1 MAFAAARAAEF
12 GGTLRAVPAIT
23 HQMPAKAS
31 GGTVDTSDRDLVR
44 RTAAGDREAFADL
57 YRRHHAAVYR
67 FARLMTGSGALAED
81 VVQEVFLVLMR
92 SASRYDPDRSTLS
105 TYLYGVAR
113 QYTRRRLARER
124 RFVPFEEH
132 DRQERRRGVPGDW
145 EERRRGV
152 PENRDSRFIAFDPGP
167 VDVEHRQELRRLRCA
182 ILSLPSRYREVVVLC
197 DLHDVTY
204 ADAAASIGCAVG
216 TIRSRLHRARQL
228 LGDKMRRSAVHE
240 SRAAGAAVRCA
251 V

>member
-12 GGTLRAVPAIT
+12 GGTLLAVPAIT
-23 HQMPAKAS
+23 RQMPAKAS
-31 GGTVDTSDRDLVR
+31 GGTVDTSDRALVQ

-113 QYTRRRLARER
+113 QYTRRRLSRER
-124 RFVPFEEH
+124 RFVAFEEH
-132 DRQERRRGVPGDW
+132 DR